1 MSENRSQISGI
12 IAAVSTPIFLGMA
25 PVFGKLALEAGTDP
39 FSVAALRTILAV
51 ALLWAIYIVSFRKY
65 IYIYPA
71 GLIGCIVIG
80 AINGIG
86 SLFYYSGLGVLDA
99 SLVQLL
105 NGMYLPLAV
114 VISWLGGQRV
124 DRRTLLRVGLA
135 MLALAMIT
143 GFGSGSIE
151 WGGVGFMIGSALM
164 FAGTLILSQYVLY
177 EMPAPTVTLYTLTT
191 MGVVVSMV
199 WLAVGEPISAE
210 VLELALPPIFLLGV
224 STALSRLAMFA
235 GVKFLGGQQ
244 TAFLAISEI
253 GVALTMAFAVLGDRL
268 TAMQWLGVGVLGVSL
283 MLIRQRDFLPY
294 GYNPNAL
301 VVANMASVQFQ
312 RIAFHRA
319 FGTRELDN
327 ELGTMT
333 ALTASEM
340 LAIQRMMGAQLG
352 GIDPYPIGK
361 SHRLL
366 DQQIIPPPD
375 SPNGS
380 APLTG
385 AELEIPPPPLT
396 DIPDD

>member
-1 MSENRSQISGI
+1 MSQNGPQISGI
-12 IAAVSTPIFLGMA
+12 IAAISTPVFLGMA
-25 PVFGKLALEAGTDP
+25 PVFGKMALQAGTDP
-39 FSVAALRTILAV
+39 FSVAALRTVLAV
-51 ALLWAIYIVSFRKY
+51 MLLWGIYLVSFRKY

-86 SLFYYSGLGVLDA
+86 SLFYYSGLGLLDA

-114 VISWLGGQRV
+114 VISWLGGQQV
-124 DRRTLLRVGLA
+124 ERRTLLRVGLA

-143 GFGSGSIE
+143 GFGAGSVE

-164 FAGTLILSQYVLY
+164 FAGTIILSQYVLY
-177 EMPAPTVTLYTLTT
+177 EMPAPTVTLYMLST
-191 MGVVVSMV
+191 MAVVVSMV
-199 WLAVGEPISAE
+199 WLAVGEPLSQE

-244 TAFLAISEI
+244 TAFLAITEI
-253 GVALTMAFAVLGDRL
+253 GVALTLAFIFLGDRL
-268 TAMQWLGVGVLGVSL
+268 TAMQWVGVFILSVSL
-283 MLIRQRDFLPY
+283 MLIRQRDFLPH

-327 ELGTMT
+327 EMGTMT
-333 ALTASEM
+333 AITPSEM

-361 SHRLL
+361 SRRWQ
-366 DQQIIPPPD
+366 DQQIVPPPV
-375 SPNGS
+375 SPNGDI
-380 APLTG
+380 PIG
-385 AELEIPPPPLT
+385 DIMPPIPPPPGSAT
-396 DIPDD
+396 QDD

>member
-1 MSENRSQISGI
+1 MSQNRSQISGV

-25 PVFGKLALEAGTDP
+25 PVFGKLALQAGTDP
-39 FSVAALRTILAV
+39 FSVAALRTMLAV
-51 ALLWAIYIVSFRKY
+51 LLLWSIYLIWFRRY
-65 IYIYPA
+65 IFIYPA

-114 VISWLGGQRV
+114 VLSWLGGQNL
-124 DRRTLLRVGLA
+124 DRRTLLRVMMA
-135 MLALAMIT
+135 MLALMMIT
-143 GFGSGSIE
+143 GFSASSIE

-199 WLAVGEPISAE
+199 WLAVGEPISQE

-244 TAFLAISEI
+244 TAFLAITEI
-253 GVALTMAFAVLGDRL
+253 GVALTLAFAILGDRL
-268 TAMQWLGVGVLGVSL
+268 TAMQWLGVGILGVSL
-283 MLIRQRDFLPY
+283 VLIRQKDFLPH

-327 ELGTMT
+327 EMGTM
-333 ALTASEM
+333 ADLTTSEM
-340 LAIQRMMGAQLG
+340 VAIQRMMGAQLG

-361 SHRLL
+361 SRHWNGQLDLL
-366 DQQIIPPPD
+366 NGSSPPGTARPDIIPRPTRSQTD
-375 SPNGS
+375 S
-380 APLTG
+380 
-385 AELEIPPPPLT
+385 
-396 DIPDD
+396 

>member
-1 MSENRSQISGI
+1 
-12 IAAVSTPIFLGMA
+12 
-25 PVFGKLALEAGTDP
+25 
-39 FSVAALRTILAV
+39 
-51 ALLWAIYIVSFRKY
+51 
-65 IYIYPA
+65 
-71 GLIGCIVIG
+71 
-80 AINGIG
+80 
-86 SLFYYSGLGVLDA
+86 
-99 SLVQLL
+99 
-105 NGMYLPLAV
+105 
-114 VISWLGGQRV
+114 
-124 DRRTLLRVGLA
+124 